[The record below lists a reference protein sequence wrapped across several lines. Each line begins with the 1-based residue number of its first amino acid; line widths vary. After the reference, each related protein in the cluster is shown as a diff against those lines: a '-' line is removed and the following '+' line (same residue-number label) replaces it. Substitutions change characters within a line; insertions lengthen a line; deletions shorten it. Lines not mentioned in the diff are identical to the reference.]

1 MFQRVEDLFCQSLR
15 NTRHFCNFFDT
26 CITKA
31 LQTSHIFQQHLA
43 TLWPDTFDG
52 LKRAGA
58 FHLRPLF
65 TMPANR
71 MIVRFIADMLDN
83 VQCRRIR
90 RQTKALTFRLKE
102 QCFQTCFTIGPFCH
116 PQQEWV
122 LFVPGNV
129 QFSKPPSINM
139 TSGIL
144 LSSIALP

>member
-26 CITKA
+26 CVTKA

-58 FHLRPLF
+58 FHFRPLF

-90 RQTKALTFRLKE
+90 RQASPHLPAQRTAFPGLLYDRPLLPPPARVGAVCPREHPAQQKRLSPALTDLYRRR
-102 QCFQTCFTIGPFCH
+102 
-116 PQQEWV
+116 
-122 LFVPGNV
+122 
-129 QFSKPPSINM
+129 SI
-139 TSGIL
+139 
-144 LSSIALP
+144 

>member
-26 CITKA
+26 CITKT

-52 LKRAGA
+52 LKRAGT
-58 FHLRPLF
+58 FHFCPLF

-83 VQCRRIR
+83 V
-90 RQTKALTFRLKE
+90 
-102 QCFQTCFTIGPFCH
+102 
-116 PQQEWV
+116 
-122 LFVPGNV
+122 
-129 QFSKPPSINM
+129 
-139 TSGIL
+139 
-144 LSSIALP
+144 